1 MAPTATAPHA
11 RGERRGSRAAHRSD
25 GVTDDRAEPFA
36 PAIHGSTLGPV
47 AVRLRGLARERA
59 GDPDFGLEIGSL
71 VPEAFPL
78 PGSGSTAMLWEALAS
93 VAAGDLT
100 VARALEPHLDATAI
114 LAEAGASGLDVPRVH
129 DGQTWGVFAAE
140 GPGTRL
146 TAASPASGEPGPARL
161 SGTKPWCS
169 LAGTLS
175 HALVTAWCDD
185 EHRRLYAVDL
195 RTDATH
201 VEPVPWVAR
210 GLSAV
215 PSGPVAFDEAEA
227 VPIGEPGWYLAR
239 PGFAWG
245 GIGVAAVWFGG
256 ACAVAARLFEQC
268 LRRTP
273 DQVALMHL
281 GAVDAA
287 LHAASATLA
296 DAARTVDAGEA
307 VGDDGARLALRV
319 RRVVADAVDEVLG
332 HVDHALGPGPLAL
345 EEEHAARVA
354 DLRLYVRQ
362 EHAERDAAALG
373 RSLLEA
379 SGVTP

>member
-1 MAPTATAPHA
+1 MFT
-11 RGERRGSRAAHRSD
+11 
-25 GVTDDRAEPFA
+25 
-36 PAIHGSTLGPV
+36 PAVHGSSLGGR
-47 AVRLRGLARERA
+47 ASHLRQQALERA
-59 GDPDFGLEIGSL
+59 GDPAAGLELGSL
-71 VPEAFPL
+71 APESFPL
-78 PGSGSTAMLWEALAS
+78 PGAGATATLWAALAN

-100 VARALEPHLDATAI
+100 VARALEPHLDARAI
-114 LAEAGASGLDVPRVH
+114 LAEAIAAGYDVPVVA

-146 TAASPASGEPGPARL
+146 TAHPIGGITHL
-161 SGTKPWCS
+161 VGTKPWCS

-185 EHRRLYAVDL
+185 ERRRLYAVDL
-195 RTDATH
+195 RTGATR

-210 GLSAV
+210 GLAAV
-215 PSGPVAFDEAEA
+215 PSGPVAFDDAEA
-227 VPIGEPGWYLAR
+227 VPVGEPGWYLER

-256 ACAVAARLFEQC
+256 ACAVAGRLLDQC
-268 LRRTP
+268 RRRAP

-287 LHAASATLA
+287 LHVASTTLA
-296 DAARTVDAGEA
+296 DAARAVDAGDA
-307 VGDDGARLALRV
+307 LGADGARLALRV
-319 RRVVADAVDEVLG
+319 RRVVAGAVEEVLER
-332 HVDHALGPGPLAL
+332 VDHALGPGPLAL

-373 RSLLEA
+373 RSVLDAAEGA
-379 SGVTP
+379 P